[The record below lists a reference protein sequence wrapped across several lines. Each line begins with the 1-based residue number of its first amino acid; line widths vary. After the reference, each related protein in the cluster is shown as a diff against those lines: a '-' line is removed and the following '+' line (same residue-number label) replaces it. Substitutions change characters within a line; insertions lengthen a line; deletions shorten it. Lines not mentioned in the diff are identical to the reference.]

1 MTSLPQTIDA
11 TCILLA
17 ARRYQYHKR
26 TISDKRS
33 WETMMIGAV
42 TDGLSQLY
50 GGVFLCSK
58 VAFMVQPHLTQH
70 RRLGRNIHR
79 RHFRSSPLK
88 FSPHSVILVKYV
100 PRYTCKSNELVY
112 RFLNEVC

>member
-1 MTSLPQTIDA
+1 
-11 TCILLA
+11 
-17 ARRYQYHKR
+17 
-26 TISDKRS
+26 
-33 WETMMIGAV
+33 MIGAV
-42 TDGLSQLY
+42 TDGLSQLN

-112 RFLNEVC
+112 RFLNEVCLNLSRNVKPNK